1 MELESGAALAHEVM
15 AAPAGSQRPQ
25 AIFAASDIIA
35 AGFVLEAMRIG
46 LGIPGD
52 VAIAGFD
59 NTALG
64 QALSPALTSVN
75 VPQREIG
82 RAAAKLLLQRLRGE
96 HIAHR
101 VVDVG
106 FSIISR
112 ASA

>member
-1 MELESGAALAHEVM
+1 MELQSGADLAHEVK
-15 AAPAGSQRPQ
+15 AAPAGPQRPQ

-46 LGIPGD
+46 LSIPGD

-64 QALSPALTSVN
+64 QALTPALTSVN

-82 RAAAKLLLQRLRGE
+82 RAAASLLLKRLRRE
-96 HIAHR
+96 HIATT

-106 FSIISR
+106 FSIMSR